1 MDNRVGQQIGNYR
14 LVSLLGQGGYA
25 NVYLGEHLH
34 LKTQAAIKILRILLV
49 GNTMEQFR
57 SEAQTIASL
66 VHPHIVRV
74 LDFDVEDGIPYL
86 VMDYAPGGTLRTRH
100 PRGTRLPPGIIV
112 SYVKQVAEAL
122 QYAHDK
128 NLIHRDVKPENM
140 LLGQNNNLLLS
151 DFGLVLVAQSSRS
164 RTMKEIAGTVPYMA
178 PEQIQGKPRPAS
190 DQYALG
196 IVVYEWLSG
205 TPPFQG
211 APLELF
217 GQHLH
222 ASPPSLR
229 EKIPELSRPIEGVVM
244 TALAKDPQQRFADM
258 RTFAAALEQAY
269 QGVQP
274 TPPGISIVPTRL
286 YQSLPPTVVDASQDQ
301 RAESTYV
308 ETSRGQSLPPTVV
321 NTPPGQSLPPT
332 VVDTPPGQSSP
343 PQSQAFPQ
351 VPKTEMALP
360 AIDGGPGAGGPP
372 AGRPRSKAGRWWL
385 AAVLVML
392 ALLLIFGAIAYAISG
407 GFVPLA
413 NRFLGGGSG
422 AKGPL
427 AASSATITITPASR
441 DLKNLYTISAVTG
454 TPGAEKHQ
462 VQARTISTTVSQSQ
476 TANATGTQQVP
487 GVNATGELLVFTNLS
502 ASFPAGSIFT
512 GNSGVQVATDADVN
526 LPDSAGNDSTRVAA
540 HAVTVG
546 SSGNIPA
553 GDINQGS
560 NSVFSCP
567 IGSGAMSDIVGSN
580 MPEHVNLSMFLHPKV
595 PSGGST
601 TVVCNPK
608 AFTGGKDAYNQIVV
622 RQADV
627 NNAYGAAKSLEPAL
641 DQKAQTSL
649 QAGVQ
654 THEQLISS
662 PQCTSNFSYDHAVGD
677 VAKSV
682 TATITVTCTGEV
694 YEQQGALAM
703 ASQWLKQDAARNPGS
718 GYALV
723 GKVVTTQT
731 QAKVSNADQ
740 GTIAVPVTAEGVWV
754 FQVSDAQ
761 KLALVKLVAGKKK
774 GIVQSLLLQQ
784 QGVSK
789 VDIQLVGGDG
799 DTFPRNSGEIKI
811 VVLGVKGK

>member
-1 MDNRVGQQIGNYR
+1 MENRVGQQIGHYR
-14 LVSLLGQGGYA
+14 LVRLLGRGGFA
-25 NVYLGEHLH
+25 NVYLGEHVH
-34 LKTQAAIKILRILLV
+34 LKTEAAIKILQIRLA
-49 GNTMEQFR
+49 GNTIEQFR

-74 LDFDVEDGIPYL
+74 LDFGEEDGIPYL

-164 RTMKEIAGTVPYMA
+164 RSMKEIAGTVPYMA
-178 PEQIQGKPRPAS
+178 PEQIQGKPSPAS

-211 APLELF
+211 AAFELF

-229 EKIPELSRPIEGVVM
+229 EKIPELPLPIEGVVM

-258 RTFAAALEQAY
+258 RTFASALERAY
-269 QGVQP
+269 EGAQP
-274 TPPGISIVPTRL
+274 TPPGISIVPTRP
-286 YQSLPPTVVDASQDQ
+286 YQSLPPTVVEASRDQ
-301 RAESTYV
+301 RAEPTQI
-308 ETSRGQSLPPTVV
+308 ETPPGQSLVPTVV
-321 NTPPGQSLPPT
+321 NTPS
-332 VVDTPPGQSSP
+332 GQSS
-343 PQSQAFPQ
+343 PQSQAFSQ

-360 AIDGGPGAGGPP
+360 AIEGGQSAGGPP

-392 ALLLIFGAIAYAISG
+392 VLLLIFGSIAYAMSG
-407 GFVPLA
+407 GFVPLV
-413 NRFLGGGSG
+413 NKFLGGSSG

-427 AASSATITITPASR
+427 AASSATITITPASK

-454 TPGAEKHQ
+454 TPGASQHQ
-462 VQARTISTTVSQSQ
+462 VQARTISTTESQSQ
-476 TANATGTQQVP
+476 TANATGTQAVP
-487 GVNATGELLVFTNLS
+487 GVNATGEILVFTNLS
-502 ASFPAGSIFT
+502 ASYPAGSIFT

-526 LPDSAGNDSTRVAA
+526 LPDSAGNDSMRVAA
-540 HAVTVG
+540 HAITAG

-560 NSVFSCP
+560 NAVFSCP
-567 IGSGAMSDIVGSN
+567 IASGAMSDIVGSN
-580 MPEHVNLSMFLHPKV
+580 MPEHVNLSMFMYPKV

-608 AFTGGKDAYNQIVV
+608 AFTGGKDAYKQSVV
-622 RQADV
+622 QQVDV
-627 NNAYGAAKSLEPAL
+627 NNAYGDAKSLEPAL
-641 DQKAQTSL
+641 DQKAQNSL
-649 QAGVQ
+649 HAGVQ
-654 THEQLISS
+654 TNEQLISS
-662 PQCTSNFSYDHAVGD
+662 PQCTSNFSYDHAVSD
-677 VAKSV
+677 VAKRV

-694 YEQQGALAM
+694 YDQQGALAM
-703 ASQWLKQDAARNPGS
+703 ASLWLKQDAARNPGS

-723 GKVVTTQT
+723 GKVLTNQT

-740 GTIAVPVTAEGVWV
+740 GTIAVSVTAEGVWV
-754 FQVSDAQ
+754 FQVSGAQ

-789 VDIQLVGGDG
+789 VDIKLVGGDV
-799 DTFPRNSGEIKI
+799 DIFPRNSGKI
-811 VVLGVKGK
+811 TVVVLNVKGK

>member
-34 LKTQAAIKILRILLV
+34 LKTQAAIKILQMRLA

-57 SEAQTIASL
+57 NEAQTIASL

-140 LLGQNNNLLLS
+140 LLGQNSNLLLS

-164 RTMKEIAGTVPYMA
+164 RTMKEIAGTAPYMA

-211 APLELF
+211 AAFELF

-229 EKIPELSRPIEGVVM
+229 EKIPELSLPIERVVM

-269 QGVQP
+269 QGAQP

-286 YQSLPPTVVDASQDQ
+286 YQSLPPTVVEASQDQ
-301 RAESTYV
+301 RAESTQI
-308 ETSRGQSLPPTVV
+308 ETPPGQSLPPTVV
-321 NTPPGQSLPPT
+321 NTPS
-332 VVDTPPGQSSP
+332 GQSSP

-360 AIDGGPGAGGPP
+360 AIDGGPGAGGPR

-392 ALLLIFGAIAYAISG
+392 VLLLIFGGIAYAISG

-462 VQARTISTTVSQSQ
+462 VQARLLSSTTQQQSKTVSATGSSQ
-476 TANATGTQQVP
+476 TAATYAKGTLDYTC
-487 GVNATGELLVFTNLS
+487 GVNDNPET
-502 ASFPAGSIFT
+502 I
-512 GNSGVQVATDADVN
+512 
-526 LPDSAGNDSTRVAA
+526 SAGTVLTGHDGIQVVTDVTKTENCGGPDVIAYVPA
-540 HAVTVG
+540 HTVKPG
-546 SSGNIPA
+546 QSGNIA
-553 GDINQGS
+553 IGDMYYPNH
-560 NSVFSCP
+560 
-567 IGSGAMSDIVGSN
+567 A
-580 MPEHVNLSMFLHPKV
+580 
-595 PSGGST
+595 SGGHFYDVT
-601 TVVCNPK
+601 NDT
-608 AFTGGKDAYNQIVV
+608 AFTGGADAQTVPVI
-622 RQADV
+622 RQSDID
-627 NNAYGAAKSLEPAL
+627 GAANTLITANTP
-641 DQKAQTSL
+641 DPQQTL
-649 QAGVQ
+649 QSQ
-654 THEQLISS
+654 IHSNEQLVSS
-662 PQCTSNFSYDHAVGD
+662 PQCKPNVTSDHAAGD
-677 VAKSV
+677 KATTVTVSV
-682 TATITVTCTGEV
+682 TFTCTGEV
-694 YEQQGALAM
+694 YDQQGALAS
-703 ASQWLKQDAARNPGS
+703 AAQWLKQDAAKNPGS

-740 GTIAVPVTAEGVWV
+740 GTIAVSVTAEGVWV

-784 QGVSK
+784 HGVSK
-789 VDIQLVGGDG
+789 VDIQLSGGDG
-799 DTFPRNSGEIKI
+799 DTFPGNSSKI
-811 VVLGVKGK
+811 TFAVLSVKGK